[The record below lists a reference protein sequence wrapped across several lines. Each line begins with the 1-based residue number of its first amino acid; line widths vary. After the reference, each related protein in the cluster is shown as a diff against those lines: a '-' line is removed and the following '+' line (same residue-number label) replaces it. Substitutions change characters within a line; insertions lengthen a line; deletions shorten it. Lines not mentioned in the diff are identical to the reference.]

1 MSEVDEERIYLN
13 EWIVDDWGRNKKP
26 YNPIRKSKD
35 TFVFLKDY
43 KPRITDI
50 LTRLHKVEC
59 HLNYY
64 IKMKAKI
71 AKEFRRRGKERKRL
85 LNERM
90 EKLEKEVYD
99 LKNPPLNPELQN
111 PFD

>member
-1 MSEVDEERIYLN
+1 MSKIDDERLYLN
-13 EWIVDDWGRNKKP
+13 EWIIDSHGQKLP

-35 TFVFLKDY
+35 TFVYLKDY
-43 KPRITDI
+43 RPKITDI
-50 LTRLHKVEC
+50 LTRLHYVEC
-59 HLNYY
+59 QILTV
-64 IKMKAKI
+64 IKVGRKLSKERLRR
-71 AKEFRRRGKERKRL
+71 AKEKERL

-99 LKNPPLNPELQN
+99 LKNPPLKPKLQN